1 MGYDFDTVI
10 NRKNTY
16 SLKYDFAKERGKP
29 EDILPLWVADMD
41 FPTAPQI
48 IERLHSCISHGIYG
62 YSEAKQEYFEA
73 LFKWYD
79 KNFQWKI
86 EDSWLVKTPGVV
98 FALSACIRAYTMP
111 KDAVMIQSPVYYPF
125 REIIE
130 TNDRKVVE
138 NSLILKDGHYEIDF
152 CNFQK
157 QIEEN
162 KVKLF
167 LLCSPHNPVGR
178 VWKKEELIKLGEICL
193 KYNVIIVS
201 DEIHSDFTYPGHTH
215 YVLASINEAFKQN
228 TITCT
233 SPSKTFN
240 LAGLQVSNNFIAN
253 ERLRKLFIKAVDQTG
268 YSQLSLPGL
277 VACQVAYETG
287 REWLDELKQY
297 LKGNLDFVRAFLKKE
312 LPEVSLIEP
321 EGTYLIWLDFRKLG
335 LSEEDLEQMI
345 TKKAGLWLDGGGMF
359 GKEGRGF
366 QRVNIAC
373 PRTTLQNAL
382 IKLRD
387 AIKEI

>member
-1 MGYDFDTVI
+1 M
-10 NRKNTY
+10 
-16 SLKYDFAKERGKP
+16 
-29 EDILPLWVADMD
+29 
-41 FPTAPQI
+41 
-48 IERLHSCISHGIYG
+48 
-62 YSEAKQEYFEA
+62 
-73 LFKWYD
+73 
-79 KNFQWKI
+79 
-86 EDSWLVKTPGVV
+86 
-98 FALSACIRAYTMP
+98 
-111 KDAVMIQSPVYYPF
+111 
-125 REIIE
+125 
-130 TNDRKVVE
+130 
-138 NSLILKDGHYEIDF
+138 ILKDGHYEIDF
-152 CNFQK
+152 YNFQK

>member
-48 IERLHSCISHGIYG
+48 IERLHCCISHGIYG

-152 CNFQK
+152 YNFQK

-201 DEIHSDFTYPGHTH
+201 DEIHSDFTYSGHTH